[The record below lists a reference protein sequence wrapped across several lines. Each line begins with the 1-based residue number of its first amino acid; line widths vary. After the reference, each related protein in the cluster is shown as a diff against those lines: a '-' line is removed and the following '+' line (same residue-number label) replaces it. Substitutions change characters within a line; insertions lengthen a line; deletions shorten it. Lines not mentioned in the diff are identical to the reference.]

1 MRLAKIKTR
10 ERVKNIKTIEKGAI
24 AGEHTK
30 NALIRTK
37 DKAERSIPD
46 EDGRSPSQYAGDK
59 VQGTAVDTAYIAALQ
74 GRRLAHKGQKTL
86 KERHKQEEVH
96 EQESVLNREQS
107 TSLRS
112 AARTGATPTEK
123 SKVAEG
129 EVGLQPVS
137 RHSAAETPRQEVKAA
152 PSPKLQGISEQ
163 KVQPA
168 YDVPI
173 ERGRL
178 YAQCAAQHRAAD
190 PRREPK
196 TISHGIGRQSATS
209 TTEQDPS
216 TPTEQGRRLAQHRA
230 AKQVQ
235 ERRHGRELARQS
247 DPIVAEKG
255 RTPIDDT
262 PIERGRRLTE
272 SRQAE
277 LGRGK
282 RNEAKSAYQ
291 DRFRSPRTNMAR
303 QSGISTKQSSR
314 PKQMKP
320 GQKGL
325 KASNRA
331 VKTAEQTAKTAIKTS
346 QASMRATQKA
356 AQATERATRAG
367 VQAARA
373 AAKAAAVSAKAVVK
387 ALKAAVK
394 AITEAVRNLIAAVAA
409 GGSVAVF
416 AIIIICLIG
425 LIVASP
431 FGIFF
436 AGNNKTAETVPVSA
450 AVAQVNYDFNAYL
463 EALQDGDY
471 SSIDVSGTIAD
482 WPEMLAVFAVKVAGS
497 EDVDAMDVATMD
509 ATRISKLKE
518 VFWAMNSVTSTVES
532 IPHPDSDPDDD
543 TDDSWTEYILH
554 ITITPKTAETAKTA
568 YRFTEKQKESL
579 DELLENRDALLEL
592 IGDLVF
598 ISADAQDIIRNLPSD
613 LSDERREVVKTAC
626 SLVGKVTYFWGGKSL
641 VIGWDSRW
649 GTIQK
654 VWADGNDT
662 TGTYRPYG
670 LDCSGFVDWVFYNMT
685 DGAYVI
691 GHGGGATMQHN
702 YCTPITWANAIPG
715 DLVFYPEDSHVGIVG
730 GRDEAGNL
738 LIVHCASGYN
748 CVVVTGA
755 NGFTSIGRPLFYTD

>member
-1 MRLAKIKTR
+1 MAKIKTR
-10 ERVKNIKTIEKGAI
+10 ERVKNIKTIEKGVI

-59 VQGTAVDTAYIAALQ
+59 VQGTAIDTAYIAALQ
-74 GRRLAHKGQKTL
+74 GRKLAHKGRKTL
-86 KERHKQEEVH
+86 MERHKQAEVH
-96 EQESVLNREQS
+96 EQEPVLNREQS
-107 TSLRS
+107 TSPRS
-112 AARTGATPTEK
+112 AARTGVTPLEK

-152 PSPKLQGISEQ
+152 PSTKPQGKSAQ

-178 YAQCAAQHRAAD
+178 YAQRAAQHRAAD

-196 TISHGIGRQSATS
+196 TISHGIGRQSVAI
-209 TTEQDPS
+209 TTEQEPNA
-216 TPTEQGRRLAQHRA
+216 PTEQGRRLAQHRA

-235 ERRHGRELARQS
+235 DRRHDRELARQS
-247 DPIVAEKG
+247 GPIVAEKG
-255 RTPIDDT
+255 RTPTDDT
-262 PIERGRRLTE
+262 PIERGRRMTE

-277 LGRGK
+277 LAREK
-282 RNEAKSAYQ
+282 RKAANSAYQ
-291 DRFRSPRTNMAR
+291 DRFRSPRINAAR
-303 QSGISTKQSSR
+303 RTGISTKEPYR
-314 PKQMKP
+314 PKQIKP
-320 GQKGL
+320 AQKGL

-356 AQATERATRAG
+356 AQATERAARVG

-373 AAKAAAVSAKAVVK
+373 AAKAAIVSAKAISK
-387 ALKAAVK
+387 ALRAAVK
-394 AITEAVRNLIAAVAA
+394 AITEAARNLIAAVAA

-436 AGNNKTAETVPVSA
+436 AGSNKTAETVPVSA

-471 SSIDVSGTIAD
+471 SSIDVTGTIAD

-509 ATRISKLKE
+509 ATRVSKLKE
-518 VFWAMNSVTSTVES
+518 VFWAMNSVTSTVEA

-554 ITITPKTAETAKTA
+554 ITITPKTAEDAKTA
-568 YRFTEKQKESL
+568 YRLTEKQTEAL
-579 DELLENRDALLEL
+579 DELLANNRDALLEL

-613 LSDERREVVKTAC
+613 LSEERREVVKTAC

-702 YCTPITWANAIPG
+702 FCTPISWNDAQPG
-715 DLVFYPEDSHVGIVG
+715 DLVFYPDDTHVGIVG
-730 GRDEAGNL
+730 GRDENGDL
-738 LIVHCASGYN
+738 LIIHCASGYN
-748 CVVVTGA
+748 GTVITGKG
-755 NGFTSIGRPLFYTD
+755 GFSSIGRPQYYSG

>member
-1 MRLAKIKTR
+1 MAKIKTR
-10 ERVKNIKTIEKGAI
+10 KRVKNIKTIEKGAI

-74 GRRLAHKGQKTL
+74 GRKLAHKGRKAL

-107 TSLRS
+107 TSPRN
-112 AARTGATPTEK
+112 AARTGVSPFVK
-123 SKVAEG
+123 SEVAE
-129 EVGLQPVS
+129 EQVGLQPVS
-137 RHSAAETPRQEVKAA
+137 RHSAAETFRQEVKAT
-152 PSPKLQGISEQ
+152 PSPKPQGKSAQ

-178 YAQCAAQHRAAD
+178 YAQRAAQHRAAD

-196 TISHGIGRQSATS
+196 TISHGIGRQSVTT
-209 TTEQDPS
+209 TTEQDTS
-216 TPTEQGRRLAQHRA
+216 TPIEQGRRLAQHRA

-235 ERRHGRELARQS
+235 ERRHTKELARQS
-247 DPIVAEKG
+247 DPNPTEKS

-262 PIERGRRLTE
+262 PIERGRRMTE
-272 SRQAE
+272 RRQAE
-277 LGRGK
+277 LARGK
-282 RNEAKSAYQ
+282 RKAAKSAYQ
-291 DRFRSPRTNMAR
+291 DRFRSPRTNAAR
-303 QSGISTKQSSR
+303 RTGISTKEPSR
-314 PKQMKP
+314 PKQIKP
-320 GQKGL
+320 AQKGL

-356 AQATERATRAG
+356 AQATERAKRAS

-373 AAKAAAVSAKAVVK
+373 AAKAAIVSAKAISK
-387 ALKAAVK
+387 ALRAAVK
-394 AITEAVRNLIAAVAA
+394 AITEAARNLIAAVAA

-436 AGNNKTAETVPVSA
+436 AGSNKTAETVPVSA

-471 SSIDVSGTIAD
+471 SSIDVTGTIAD

-497 EDVDAMDVATMD
+497 EDVDAMDVATLD
-509 ATRISKLKE
+509 ATRVSKLKE

-532 IPHPDSDPDDD
+532 IPHPDSAPDDD

-554 ITITPKTAETAKTA
+554 ITITPKTAEEAKTA
-568 YRFTEKQKESL
+568 YRFTEKQAETL
-579 DELLENRDALLEL
+579 NELLANRDALLEL

-613 LSDERREVVKTAC
+613 LSEERREVVKTAC

-654 VWADGNDT
+654 VWADDSET

-670 LDCSGFVDWVFYNMT
+670 LDCSGFVDWVFYNLT

-691 GHGGGATMQHN
+691 GHGGGASSQHS
-702 YCTPITWANAIPG
+702 YCRSIEWSEAIPG

-730 GRDEAGNL
+730 GWDEDGNL
-738 LIVHCASGYN
+738 LIIHCASGMN
-748 CVVVTGA
+748 GTVITGI
-755 NGFTSIGRPLFYTD
+755 NGFKSIGRPYYYND